1 MSLQVLSQ
9 SSQAR
14 ILDGGYGPD
23 GERRQ
28 VRIDPK
34 AFGTL
39 PEWAAS
45 LPVLH
50 RAVNRGEMKIVSGSL
65 ADPVAPNTE
74 PPSKPVANTDALA
87 TQLLS
92 MLASL
97 PAEQRAKIAQALTAI
112 G

>member
-1 MSLQVLSQ
+1 MLQVLSQ

-50 RAVNRGEMKIVSGSL
+50 RAVNRGEVKIVAGSL
-65 ADPVAPNTE
+65 AEPVAPNTE
-74 PPSKPVANTDALA
+74 PPAKPAVNNDAVVMQLVNVLA
-87 TQLLS
+87 GMS
-92 MLASL
+92 
-97 PAEQRAKIAQALTAI
+97 PEQRAQIAAVLATVQ
-112 G
+112 

>member
-1 MSLQVLSQ
+1 MLQVLSK
-9 SSQAR
+9 SPQAR
-14 ILDGGYGPD
+14 ILDGGFGPD

-28 VRIDPK
+28 IRIDAG

-50 RAVNRGEMKIVSGSL
+50 RAVNRGEVKIVSGSL

-74 PPSKPVANTDALA
+74 PPSKPVASTDLLA
-87 TQLLS
+87 VQLLN
-92 MLASL
+92 MLVAL
-97 PAEQRAKIAQALTAI
+97 PAEQREQIAKALTAI

>member
-1 MSLQVLSQ
+1 MSLQVLSK

-14 ILDGGYGPD
+14 ILDGGFGPD

-28 VRIDPK
+28 VRIDAK

-50 RAVNRGEMKIVSGSL
+50 RAVHRGEVQIVAGSL
-65 ADPVAPNTE
+65 APAVAPNTE
-74 PPSKPVANTDALA
+74 PAPKPAANSEGLA
-87 TQLLS
+87 VQILNMLMRLAPDERKQIAATLS
-92 MLASL
+92 SV
-97 PAEQRAKIAQALTAI
+97 
-112 G
+112 